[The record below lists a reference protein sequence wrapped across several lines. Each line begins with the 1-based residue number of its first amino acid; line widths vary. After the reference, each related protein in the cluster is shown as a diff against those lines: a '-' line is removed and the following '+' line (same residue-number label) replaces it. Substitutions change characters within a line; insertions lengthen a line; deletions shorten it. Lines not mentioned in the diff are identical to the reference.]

1 MMQSPRPTLVTNPTD
16 DQAFS
21 EAAAAALIDARSTD
35 ELQAALRRDYPRA
48 VVRDRD
54 LTGDALVW
62 YVYRE
67 GHWVRGADRT

>member
-1 MMQSPRPTLVTNPTD
+1 V
-16 DQAFS
+16 
-21 EAAAAALIDARSTD
+21 DARTTD
-35 ELQAALRRDYPRA
+35 ELQAALRHSYPRA

-54 LTGDALVW
+54 LTGDPLVW

>member
-1 MMQSPRPTLVTNPTD
+1 MTQARPPTLVTNPAD
-16 DQAFS
+16 DLAF
-21 EAAAAALIDARSTD
+21 AAAAASAMVDARTPA

-54 LTGDALVW
+54 LVGDPLVW

-67 GHWVRGADRT
+67 GHWVRGLDRT